1 MLIASDGRIFIF
13 AVFDSDG
20 YECKDFV
27 GAFETDN
34 EAELFAEGLRMNDL
48 QEWEDRYQDEYIPHG
63 PNRRQITVECVTLGY
78 NHAEAMAIGCET

>member
-1 MLIASDGRIFIF
+1 
-13 AVFDSDG
+13 
-20 YECKDFV
+20 
-27 GAFETDN
+27 
-34 EAELFAEGLRMNDL
+34 MNDL